1 LASRD
6 ADVAHA
12 YRSAL
17 EISVDPQQIKDG
29 QSAWGYQIESCG
41 ADRQCLSQ
49 SLDERLAAI
58 QYAVRQSEAEPV
70 QTPKSP
76 VKWADAGPA
85 PQAAPD
91 TPASIQTN
99 LIEEPDAIDEPAV
112 ETFVAPEA
120 EQVAASVPSPSKPR
134 RQVGGTATLAIGAMF
149 ILPVLAVVASL
160 LVVRSLA
167 NHTMNRYGWPLI
179 LNWWNVLYL
188 VGFFGGCFVAS
199 MGAQTGD
206 ALSLG
211 FGFFGAIWLVLL
223 IVNVRKTNLMTGLA
237 MTLIQPFVVFILW
250 ALYGAAKAKME
261 GRRI

>member
-1 LASRD
+1 
-6 ADVAHA
+6 
-12 YRSAL
+12 
-17 EISVDPQQIKDG
+17 
-29 QSAWGYQIESCG
+29 
-41 ADRQCLSQ
+41 
-49 SLDERLAAI
+49 
-58 QYAVRQSEAEPV
+58 
-70 QTPKSP
+70 
-76 VKWADAGPA
+76 
-85 PQAAPD
+85 
-91 TPASIQTN
+91 
-99 LIEEPDAIDEPAV
+99 
-112 ETFVAPEA
+112 
-120 EQVAASVPSPSKPR
+120 
-134 RQVGGTATLAIGAMF
+134 MF